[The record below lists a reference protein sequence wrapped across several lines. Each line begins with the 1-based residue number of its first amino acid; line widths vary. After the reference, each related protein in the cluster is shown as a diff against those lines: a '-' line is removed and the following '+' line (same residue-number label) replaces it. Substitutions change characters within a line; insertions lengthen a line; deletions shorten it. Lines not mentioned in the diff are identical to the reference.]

1 MKRINVIMIVSVVA
15 LAVLAMH
22 GCEAF
27 NPFNPSAEDLAA
39 YEAQRREWSRRETDA
54 DVCEDLCKNEIQGH
68 WLMSRDNC
76 QKDCLFVAKVMKK
89 FGR

>member
-1 MKRINVIMIVSVVA
+1 MIVSVFA

-27 NPFNPSAEDLAA
+27 RPMSAEDLAA

-54 DVCEDLCKNEIQGH
+54 DVCEDLCKNEITFCCIKGALQC
-68 WLMSRDNC
+68 DI
-76 QKDCLFVAKVMKK
+76 F
-89 FGR
+89 